1 MDYKQLLDS
10 ITPEIY
16 ENLKRSIELG
26 KFPDGRVLTREQRES
41 CMQGVI
47 AYEHKYLGER
57 ERTGFVPPKNDSS
70 CDTTDMQEAADAE
83 KPLNWA

>member
-16 ENLKRSIELG
+16 ENLKRVIELG
-26 KFPDGRVLTREQRES
+26 KFPDGRKLTAEQRES

-47 AYEHKYLGER
+47 AYEHQHMTAT
-57 ERTGFVPPKNDSS
+57 ERTGYVPPKDDA
-70 CDTTDMQEAADAE
+70 CDTTDMQDAPEAE
-83 KPLNWA
+83 KPLNWV